1 MPRPVN
7 KGRSLPQV
15 MLGQL
20 DSHVQKN
27 EVRLLLHTI
36 YTSINSKWVNN
47 LNIRAKSLKFLEENI
62 GLNLYDLKFGNRVL
76 VTIQNH
82 NYLKNK

>member
-1 MPRPVN
+1 
-7 KGRSLPQV
+7 